1 LPVFWGVATATVAWR
16 RATEARTRFE
26 RRAPVTGLNPTKAAD
41 GNRRDARGGQATKR
55 CGIFLASRPRPEG
68 AATGEAPA
76 TIFGEGFSRRDAR
89 GGAPIRADPVCDRK
103 RVARVPWMPPADAI
117 EAI

>member
-1 LPVFWGVATATVAWR
+1 
-16 RATEARTRFE
+16 
-26 RRAPVTGLNPTKAAD
+26 LNPTKAAE
-41 GNRRDARGGQATKR
+41 GNRREARGGQAKVGDEKVR
-55 CGIFLASRPRPEG
+55 DISRLAERPEG
-68 AATGEAPA
+68 PRPAKRLA